1 MNEDSKLRKLFASLR
16 RADAVRTPT
25 FERVLSRTRP
35 PEHGVRG
42 LAAAAPLGLAATLGL
57 AAVIAAIVRLP
68 HRHAS
73 PAIRAAAPMLA
84 DWRAP
89 TDFLLDTPGRALL
102 DTVPE
107 LGVVPAPR
115 LDPSSPPSTHKPA
128 AHAAREH
135 S

>member
-16 RADAVRTPT
+16 RADAVRTPE
-25 FERVLSRTRP
+25 FERVLDRTRL
-35 PEHGVRG
+35 PEHGVWR
-42 LAAAAPLGLAATLGL
+42 LAAAASLGL